1 MTPSADTVSYGT
13 GVVSVDGQ
21 LPGAVV
27 PKGVNIQTGFGLLP
41 GFEVVGRLATQ
52 DISCNLFITGRCAP
66 NTIRDFSASLKLGIP
81 LPWGDEGPRAALGVT
96 DLGGAATYF
105 RSQYWVAS
113 QRLGPFDLSLGQ
125 AKRSV
130 STAPLDG
137 FFAGLE
143 ARVTQDLSVRLE
155 SIDQQRWVSAH
166 WEPTRF
172 ANGVAP
178 AITYTKRL
186 TDSKLTDSAWWGV
199 SLSIPLDG
207 VPLTKAGQQRDRQYV
222 VARALADLPRL
233 LESLGFYSFALEAKE
248 GGVRLTVEN
257 QSYAWNALDAAG
269 FALSAL
275 VSSHY
280 QQLEQ
285 RFELQVTQR
294 GLTVAQLEGRLSC
307 AKDWLETAKPCDDPI
322 GLQFVAP
329 SAKQAA
335 RPWSWSVLR
344 PEVTVG
350 PLISSLIGSEAGAF
364 DYDLALNANVMLP
377 LYPGGAL
384 EWSRQFPLKANTDD
398 FDKGGPFYAARFRTA
413 TTRKLFHHYQPVPFL
428 QTTLKASVGTI
439 NTAWDGWNLETYT
452 ASQSGAHRLSLT
464 SGRFENKALKGPSAV
479 RSPQLLSY
487 RYMPSA
493 WPMVDS
499 ELTVG
504 EFWGGDSGY
513 LFTQRFWFG
522 DTTLSAYLRR
532 SKMPNQADY
541 VSFFGF
547 RVTVPLTPRVLRTG
561 PAIGIRGTNQFSY
574 SAETKVFE
582 KDNKITP
589 GYGVI
594 PNVGEP
600 LTVTLN
606 RDRMGT
612 AYLNANLYRLH
623 SAFQE

>member
-1 MTPSADTVSYGT
+1 
-13 GVVSVDGQ
+13 
-21 LPGAVV
+21 
-27 PKGVNIQTGFGLLP
+27 
-41 GFEVVGRLATQ
+41 
-52 DISCNLFITGRCAP
+52 
-66 NTIRDFSASLKLGIP
+66 
-81 LPWGDEGPRAALGVT
+81 
-96 DLGGAATYF
+96 
-105 RSQYWVAS
+105 
-113 QRLGPFDLSLGQ
+113 
-125 AKRSV
+125 
-130 STAPLDG
+130 
-137 FFAGLE
+137 
-143 ARVTQDLSVRLE
+143 
-155 SIDQQRWVSAH
+155 
-166 WEPTRF
+166 
-172 ANGVAP
+172 
-178 AITYTKRL
+178 
-186 TDSKLTDSAWWGV
+186 
-199 SLSIPLDG
+199 
-207 VPLTKAGQQRDRQYV
+207 
-222 VARALADLPRL
+222 
-233 LESLGFYSFALEAKE
+233 
-248 GGVRLTVEN
+248 
-257 QSYAWNALDAAG
+257 
-269 FALSAL
+269 
-275 VSSHY
+275 
-280 QQLEQ
+280 
-285 RFELQVTQR
+285 
-294 GLTVAQLEGRLSC
+294 
-307 AKDWLETAKPCDDPI
+307 
-322 GLQFVAP
+322 
-329 SAKQAA
+329 
-335 RPWSWSVLR
+335 
-344 PEVTVG
+344 VG

-413 TTRKLFHHYQPVPFL
+413 TTRKLFHHYQPVPLL

-452 ASQSGAHRLSLT
+452 ASQSGAHRLSYT

-493 WPMVDS
+493 WPVIDS